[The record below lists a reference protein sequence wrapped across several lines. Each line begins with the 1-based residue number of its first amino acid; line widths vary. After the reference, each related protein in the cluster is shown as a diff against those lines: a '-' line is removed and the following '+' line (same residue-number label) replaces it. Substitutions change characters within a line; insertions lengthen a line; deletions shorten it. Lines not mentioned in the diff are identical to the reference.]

1 MIPVLNIE
9 QFENKER
16 LIDVYS
22 NQFGNH
28 VSTNKDIVHTAHRH
42 NFFLCVL
49 FTKGTGMHEIDFN
62 SYRIGPGSVF
72 FLKPGQTH
80 LWSFESEPDGFIFF
94 HTRDF
99 FEFVFSNIKLTQ
111 FPFYFSNEN
120 PPNLELKV
128 DELESIRS
136 RFMELNNE
144 YYKSGTYKM
153 QKMAGLIHLLYVDLA
168 RLYTTSGSHKII
180 GSTTYL
186 NTLRNMEILVQEY
199 YREEKSVQFY
209 ADKLNITSK
218 HLNRITKNTIGKT
231 ASEIINERVILEAK
245 RLLVHTADS
254 LTDIGFLLG
263 YEDYAYFSRMFK
275 LKTGSLPSNF
285 RNRYKA

>member
-42 NFFLCVL
+42 DFFLCVL

-120 PPNLELKV
+120 PPYLELKM

-136 RFMELNNE
+136 RFKELNDE
-144 YYKSGTYKM
+144 YYKSGTYWM
-153 QKMAGLIHLLYVDLA
+153 QKMTGLIHLLYVDLA
-168 RLYTTSGSHKII
+168 RLYTISGSHKII

-186 NTLRNMEILVQEY
+186 NTLRNMEVLVQEY

-218 HLNRITKNTIGKT
+218 HLNRIAKYTIGKT
-231 ASEIINERVILEAK
+231 ASEIISERVILEAK
-245 RLLVHTADS
+245 RLLVHTGDS